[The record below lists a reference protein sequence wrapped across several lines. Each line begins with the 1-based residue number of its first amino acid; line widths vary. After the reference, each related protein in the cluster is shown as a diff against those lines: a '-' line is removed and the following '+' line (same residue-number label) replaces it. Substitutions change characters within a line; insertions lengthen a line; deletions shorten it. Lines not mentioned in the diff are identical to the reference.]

1 MYDNCPLLLG
11 KMAVTM
17 VTGRPKQLIYT
28 ANINSGQNDH
38 YRQSLPKIALAP
50 TPGDTITSYPKFAKV
65 TYSTLPFCLCPCL
78 SK

>member
-1 MYDNCPLLLG
+1 MVNPYNGPAAKLLTPPTLTLV
-11 KMAVTM
+11 KMTITGHHM
-17 VTGRPKQLIYT
+17 VI
-28 ANINSGQNDH
+28 
-38 YRQSLPKIALAP
+38 QSLPKIALAP